1 MRFKF
6 NDKLRAWIITCVFS
20 GNMVVLVNGSPNQE
34 IKIQRGLMQGEPSA
48 PFPFLLVVERLSGL
62 FRRPK
67 ELSLFFCFRVR
78 SSSLHIYHL
87 QYVDDTLIL
96 ANPLVEN
103 LWTIKVILG
112 IPGLLLVLEL
122 VSIRAVLLEL
132 VSILRFS
139 LSRFVI

>member
-1 MRFKF
+1 M
-6 NDKLRAWIITCVFS
+6 DCLEKLKSLVF
-20 GNMVVLVNGSPNQE
+20 
-34 IKIQRGLMQGEPSA
+34 
-48 PFPFLLVVERLSGL
+48 
-62 FRRPK
+62 
-67 ELSLFFCFRVR
+67 FFGFIVG

-103 LWTIKVILG
+103 LWTIKAILG

-139 LSRFVI
+139 LSHFVIWGF